1 MKQSKKKKGSKVS
14 KKEKAK
20 SPAASSE
27 SSNENVGRVLKNLTE
42 TFASVSLEKT
52 AYAYNEANVDP
63 NRAAQILASVVG
75 SAVAEDHSTSCSSSS
90 ANYNMDTSSSSSG
103 NYSLDTSSSS
113 SASELFVQAND
124 CVQEGFKLNS
134 KVRSKKVVATAGTVA
149 TMLGK
154 DYVRSTPNKSSLK
167 WKRFHEESWSREDK
181 EQFLC
186 SMLGSE
192 CELNLGVVRDVL
204 CQCGYDFE
212 KALDVLLELSGSS
225 SKQSKCCYDS
235 NDGEDTQFHLE
246 SNGSLSDG
254 TSNSTFHP
262 SEIEVQDNVWS
273 AANLFRN
280 LSEVS
285 AACESHCLKETGNSE
300 SELPQEVLK
309 SLFNMPT
316 PKNAEHEP
324 NTMNWRN
331 VVKKMASL
339 GQRLEP
345 DGGEQGQ
352 CLHAK
357 GDEYQ
362 AFRVTA
368 KQHWE
373 SMNSYYQKAATAF
386 TNGERGYASYLSE
399 QGRLH
404 NKMAQEADEKA
415 SQDIFTAR
423 NRNIEN
429 TITIDLHGQ
438 HIKQAMRLLKLHL
451 LFGACVRSVRLF
463 RVITGCGRHGVGR
476 SKLKNSYLS

>member
-1 MKQSKKKKGSKVS
+1 MYKYSSIYLRMKQSKKKKGSKVS

-27 SSNENVGRVLKNLTE
+27 SSNENVGRVLKNLTK

-113 SASELFVQAND
+113 SASEFFMQAND

-204 CQCGYDFE
+204 CGLYAIICFFFFILQCI
-212 KALDVLLELSGSS
+212 VM
-225 SKQSKCCYDS
+225 
-235 NDGEDTQFHLE
+235 
-246 SNGSLSDG
+246 
-254 TSNSTFHP
+254 
-262 SEIEVQDNVWS
+262 
-273 AANLFRN
+273 
-280 LSEVS
+280 
-285 AACESHCLKETGNSE
+285 ET
-300 SELPQEVLK
+300 
-309 SLFNMPT
+309 
-316 PKNAEHEP
+316 
-324 NTMNWRN
+324 
-331 VVKKMASL
+331 
-339 GQRLEP
+339 
-345 DGGEQGQ
+345 
-352 CLHAK
+352 
-357 GDEYQ
+357 
-362 AFRVTA
+362 
-368 KQHWE
+368 
-373 SMNSYYQKAATAF
+373 
-386 TNGERGYASYLSE
+386 
-399 QGRLH
+399 
-404 NKMAQEADEKA
+404 
-415 SQDIFTAR
+415 DI
-423 NRNIEN
+423 
-429 TITIDLHGQ
+429 L
-438 HIKQAMRLLKLHL
+438 
-451 LFGACVRSVRLF
+451 
-463 RVITGCGRHGVGR
+463 
-476 SKLKNSYLS
+476 